1 MKEVERATKAARSY
15 ERNAQLAPKVE
26 ERLARARS
34 ALESYMLLTGKSVV
48 HLGGYQVSMLEDGS
62 LSVTRLPPEGWEQL
76 EMDSTRGIDSLRTPS
91 L

>member
-1 MKEVERATKAARSY
+1 MKEVEHATRAARSY

-34 ALESYMLLTGKSVV
+34 ALESYMLLSGKSIV
-48 HLGGYQVSMLEDGS
+48 HLGGYQIAMLEDGS

-76 EMDSTRGIDSLRTPS
+76 EMEAARKTE
-91 L
+91 